1 MNKENEHQQQ
11 QTFAMSALFE
21 QKRRLTIAHPA
32 ADIAKVLDNMCRLI
46 VESRGGKYQ
55 PMEEIGRIAR
65 WLEKPHRHGLLL
77 IGNVGSGK
85 TTIARAIRE
94 VINHL
99 DIGRFIDDKGLM
111 IAKGWIAYGNIKNE
125 STNWMN
131 EVSAVSLC
139 KIANTDKFDRLKSS
153 AALMIDDIGSEPEV
167 VKVYGNEQSPVAEL
181 IDWRNDH
188 QLLTIATSNL
198 STRTSLGVNQF
209 TERYGDRT
217 ASRIAE
223 LFDVII
229 IRGQDHRQGDNC

>member
-1 MNKENEHQQQ
+1 MKQENEQQQQ

-21 QKRRLTIAHPA
+21 RKIRLTIAHTA

-46 VESRGGKYQ
+46 VESRGGQYQ
-55 PMEEIGRIAR
+55 PIEEIGRIAR

-77 IGNVGSGK
+77 LGNVGSGK
-85 TTIARAIRE
+85 TTIARAIRK

-99 DIGRFIDDKGLM
+99 DIGRFIDNKGLM
-111 IAKGWIAYGNIKNE
+111 IAKGWIAYGKIKNE

-131 EVSAVSLC
+131 EVSAVNLC
-139 KIANTDKFDRLKSS
+139 RIVESDKFDKAKEC
-153 AALMIDDIGSEPEV
+153 AALMIDDIGSEPEI

-188 QLLTIATSNL
+188 QLFTIATSNL

-209 TERYGDRT
+209 LERYGDRT
-217 ASRIAE
+217 ASRISE

-229 IRGQDHRQGDNC
+229 IKGQDHRKGDK